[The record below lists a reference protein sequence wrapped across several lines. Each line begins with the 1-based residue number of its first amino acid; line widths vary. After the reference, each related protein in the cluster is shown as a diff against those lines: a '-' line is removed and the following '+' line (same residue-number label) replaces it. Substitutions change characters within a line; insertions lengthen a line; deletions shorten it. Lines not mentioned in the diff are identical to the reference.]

1 MTLTT
6 SYLNN
11 LVLLG
16 LINLAGQAAA
26 RESVVDDKLVGLEAG
41 LFEEF
46 WTFKYKATQAICGRT
61 NTIQNSMSFCR
72 MWFPSSY

>member
-46 WTFKYKATQAICGRT
+46 WTFKYKATHTLIGLYYL
-61 NTIQNSMSFCR
+61 ILSIELLKKM
-72 MWFPSSY
+72 